1 MAFLNLNINWAHHKW
16 ALFYCLVST
25 IGALC
30 YGYDTIYY
38 TGIQGMKAFIRDYG
52 DLKADGTYALSTT
65 FLSVTASVI
74 YVGEFTGAL
83 SIAPINDTL
92 GRKAVFLSASIC
104 IILGAIVQLLSDG
117 HYSAFCVGRVL
128 VGLGIGQFTASCLI
142 YIGEVASSEFR
153 GPALMMF

>member
-25 IGALC
+25 IGTLC

-52 DLKADGTYALSTT
+52 ELKAEGIYTLSTT
-65 FLSVTASVI
+65 LLSVTASLI

-83 SIAPINDTL
+83 ITAPINDAW
-92 GRKAVFLSASIC
+92 GRKVVFLSASIC
-104 IILGAIVQLLSDG
+104 IILGPIVQLVSDRQ
-117 HYSAFCVGRVL
+117 YSAFAV
-128 VGLGIGQFTASCLI
+128 AECLL
-142 YIGEVASSEFR
+142 A
-153 GPALMMF
+153 

>member
-1 MAFLNLNINWAHHKW
+1 MAFLNLNINWVYHKW

-38 TGIQGMKAFIRDYG
+38 TSIQGMKAFIRDYG

-65 FLSVTASVI
+65 FLSVTASLI

-83 SIAPINDTL
+83 ITAPINDAW
-92 GRKAVFLSASIC
+92 GRKAVFLSAPS
-104 IILGAIVQLLSDG
+104 
-117 HYSAFCVGRVL
+117 
-128 VGLGIGQFTASCLI
+128 
-142 YIGEVASSEFR
+142 ASSSAPSSSSFQMATIVHSVLAESLLVCELVNSPR
-153 GPALMMF
+153 VA